1 MSFLSPSRCVLIMGD
16 EGLQIYNVNSRKTA
30 RVDFVLWGD
39 DNFVEKVDNAI
50 VKGCKRAPIVVL
62 NDMVE
67 QHYRKERVPKV
78 SIIDQ
83 ANVLKRRLNIAFPNY
98 RVRAALKLKDKKT
111 PAAGDKKGLPYLFAA
126 VPASDSFNKVLE
138 AIRTSMAP
146 VIGFYL
152 LPIESSAMLRTL
164 SRKLVKSKSF
174 TPMWT
179 IFVGQH
185 HNGGLRQIVT
195 RNGELA
201 LTRLTPIVDTDV
213 EPEMWAKELSGELD
227 ATMSYLS
234 RFGYKPTDGLDIV
247 ISTNETSKEH
257 LEKVIHVD
265 ADIHLLTSQEISKV
279 LGVKIGKQEDYRYA
293 DPIHAAY
300 LGKQKKFKL
309 PLQSVSITQLTQP
322 RKIASILTL
331 VLMAGIAYFG
341 YTAFNNWTKSSD
353 TKNQLV
359 VAKQQAQSI
368 NAEYNVELDRQKALG
383 FDFRLVNNAI
393 DIHNELEKSKLK
405 PLRIIEDIGKALDV
419 DIRLD
424 SLNFEQIAKEPIS
437 SANFDV
443 RYDENGNIIESVT
456 SNLMKAIL
464 VISFPSSIQTD
475 ISVRKVNQLRDKL
488 GERLVGYDVSIRKQV
503 ADLSYTGNFTG
514 SAGVSAPSQTPES
527 YEAIIE
533 ITGEIR

>member
-1 MSFLSPSRCVLIMGD
+1 MGD
-16 EGLQIYNVNSRKTA
+16 EGLQIYNVNSRKAA
-30 RVDFVLWGD
+30 RVDFILWSD
-39 DNFVEKVDNAI
+39 ADFVEKVDNAI
-50 VKGCKRAPIVVL
+50 VKGCKRASIIVL

-78 SIIDQ
+78 SIADQ

-98 RVRAALKLKDKKT
+98 RVRAALKLKDKKAPT
-111 PAAGDKKGLPYLFAA
+111 AGDKKGIPYLFAA

-152 LPIESSAMLRTL
+152 LPIESSAMLRAL
-164 SRKLVKSKSF
+164 SRKLAKSKSF
-174 TPMWT
+174 VPMWT

-234 RFGYKPTDGLDIV
+234 RFGYQPTDGLDVV

-257 LEKVIHVD
+257 LEKIIQVD
-265 ADIHLLTSQEISKV
+265 ADIHLLTAQEISKV
-279 LGVKIGKQEDYRYA
+279 LGAKIGPQEDYRYA
-293 DPIHAAY
+293 DPIHAAC

-322 RKIASILTL
+322 RKIASLLTM
-331 VLMAGIAYFG
+331 VLLAGIAYFG

-353 TKNQLV
+353 VKNQLV
-359 VAKQQAQSI
+359 VAQQQVQSI
-368 NAEYNVELDRQKALG
+368 SEEYDIELDRQKTLG

-393 DIHNELEKSKLK
+393 DIHNQLEKSKLK
-405 PLRIIEDIGKALDV
+405 PLRIIEDIGKTLDV

-424 SLNFEQIAKEPIS
+424 RLSFEKVTPQRTSDKD
-437 SANFDV
+437 FDE
-443 RYDENGNIIESVT
+443 RYDENGNIIESTAPNDV
-456 SNLMKAIL
+456 MKATL

-475 ISVRKVNQLRDKL
+475 ISVKKVNQLREKL
-488 GERLVGYDVSIRKQV
+488 GARLMGYEVSIQKQV